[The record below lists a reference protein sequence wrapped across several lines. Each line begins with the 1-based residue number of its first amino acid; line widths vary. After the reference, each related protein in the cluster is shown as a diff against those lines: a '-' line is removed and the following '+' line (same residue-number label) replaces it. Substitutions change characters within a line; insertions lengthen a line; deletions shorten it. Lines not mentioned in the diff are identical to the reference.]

1 MKKRIVIGTRGSNL
15 AVSQTNTVKE
25 MILNHYPDYE
35 VEIEIIKTLGDLR
48 RDVAL
53 DALDRK
59 GIFTKEIEDKLMDGS
74 IDIAV
79 HSMKDMPSEV
89 NSSLHFPI
97 TLKREDPS
105 DVLVMKDGITLE
117 DIRGANLK
125 IGTGSKRRILLSR
138 LFLGANPTV
147 PIRGNVETRIRK
159 IYDMELGGVI
169 LAKAGINRLKLS
181 SLNEYILPK
190 DEFLPA
196 PCQGILAIQT
206 LKSNREIN
214 EILKPLN
221 HDETYFEMTV
231 EREFMRTLGGGCHS
245 PMGISILKDGESY
258 TVKGLFG
265 TEDLDNYIIESI
277 KTNRENA
284 VADSILLAEKLKEKI
299 REVK

>member
-1 MKKRIVIGTRGSNL
+1 MKKKIVIGTRGSNL
-15 AVSQTNTVKE
+15 AVSQTNTVKD
-25 MILNHYPDYE
+25 MILKMYPDYE
-35 VEIEIIKTLGDLR
+35 VEIEIIKTLGDIR

-89 NSSLHFPI
+89 NSALHFPI

-105 DVLVMKDGITLE
+105 DVLVMRCGLTLE
-117 DIRGANLK
+117 DIKNSNLK
-125 IGTGSKRRILLSR
+125 IGTGSKRRILLTK
-138 LFLGANPTV
+138 LFLSNDQTV

-159 IYDMELGGVI
+159 IDEMELGGVI
-169 LAKAGINRLKLS
+169 LAKAGINRLKLE

-190 DEFLPA
+190 NEFLPA

-206 LKSNREIN
+206 LKDNHELN
-214 EILKPLN
+214 EFLKPLN
-221 HDETYFEMTV
+221 HDETYFEMSV

-245 PMGISILKDGESY
+245 PMGICVSKDSDSY
-258 TVKGLFG
+258 TITGLFG
-265 TEDLDNYIIESI
+265 TEDFSVYSIESI
-277 KTNRENA
+277 KTDRANA
-284 VADSILLAEKLKEKI
+284 VDNAVLLAKLLKDKI
-299 REVK
+299 LER

>member
-15 AVSQTNTVKE
+15 AVSQTNTVKD
-25 MILNHYPDYE
+25 ILLNHYPDID

-79 HSMKDMPSEV
+79 HSMKDMPSDV

-105 DVLVMKDGITLE
+105 DVLVMRTGITIE
-117 DIRGANLK
+117 DIKNTNLE

-138 LFLGANPTV
+138 LFLDNNQTI

-159 IYDMELGGVI
+159 IYDLGLGGVI
-169 LAKAGINRLKLS
+169 LAKAGINRLKLE

-190 DEFLPA
+190 GEFLPA

-206 LKSNREIN
+206 LKDNQEIN

-221 HDETYFEMTV
+221 HEETYFEMMV

-245 PMGISILKDGESY
+245 PMGISIFKDGDSY
-258 TVKGLFG
+258 IIKGLFG
-265 TEDLDNYIIESI
+265 TKDLNHHFIESI
-277 KTNRENA
+277 KTDRVNA
-284 VADSILLAEKLKEKI
+284 VKNSILLAEMLKEKI
-299 REVK
+299 REVE